1 MTSQSK
7 NKATILYKYGICF
20 IVVLFIVLMGFVFV
34 KLTHNRLRMSAFKH
48 LRRNQRKRALL
59 DTWSAKPK
67 AVLKSFPQTKTV
79 FGTIEPRPRWTSEIV
94 GVKIVV
100 GRLSGPD
107 ADDSDLYA
115 LSRFHELEYLEL
127 VNAGISESALNKLR
141 EAVPDCQI
149 VNINTE
155 PYASGHAV
163 TQRP

>member
-34 KLTHNRLRMSAFKH
+34 KLTHNRLRMSAYKH
-48 LRRNQRKRALL
+48 LRRNQRTCALL
-59 DTWSAKPK
+59 DRSVKPN
-67 AVLKSFPQTKTV
+67 AVLKSFPQTQTV
-79 FGTIEPRPRWTSEIV
+79 FGTIEPRPRWIREID
-94 GVKIVV
+94 GVKLVV

-149 VNINTE
+149 VNITTE
-155 PYASGHAV
+155 PNASGHAV

>member
-7 NKATILYKYGICF
+7 NNATILYKYGICF
-20 IVVLFIVLMGFVFV
+20 IIVLFIVLTRFGFV

-48 LRRNQRKRALL
+48 LRRNQRTCALL
-59 DTWSAKPK
+59 DTWSVKPK
-67 AVLKSFPQTKTV
+67 AVLESFPQTQTV
-79 FGTIEPRPRWTSEIV
+79 FGTIEPRPRWISEIV
-94 GVKIVV
+94 SVKLIV
-100 GRLSGPD
+100 GRIAGPD

-149 VNINTE
+149 VNKTTE
-155 PYASGHAV
+155 PNASGHAAA
-163 TQRP
+163 QKP